1 MQSISMKKIKKDLLS
16 SQLYLGC
23 GIPLGYTAGFPILTI
38 KNSCLCIL
46 IPYLRYQTTG
56 VVDKTK
62 IYPIRYGITL
72 ELPTLRVVS
81 FENYEYVKMFQ
92 AIDFDKPIGYFRH
105 DEIKNYSQNQYQEL
119 YDELMELYDNVIEM
133 ILGQASYN
141 YKIEKRMAELLQ
153 LLVEPCLRPMY
164 RALDH
169 AFYNKYIEKEN

>member
-72 ELPTLRVVS
+72 ELPTLQVVS
-81 FENYEYVKMFQ
+81 FENYEYVKMFVYKL
-92 AIDFDKPIGYFRH
+92 AFK
-105 DEIKNYSQNQYQEL
+105 KNTIT
-119 YDELMELYDNVIEM
+119 VTF
-133 ILGQASYN
+133 
-141 YKIEKRMAELLQ
+141 
-153 LLVEPCLRPMY
+153 LR
-164 RALDH
+164 
-169 AFYNKYIEKEN
+169 